1 MNINFRHA
9 AVATLAASVAV
20 LAGCGGS
27 GSGETGTT
35 GFLSLAVSD
44 SPIHDAKKVCITF
57 NAIELKSGSNTEV
70 LDLVNDFGGAQT
82 VNLLDFQ
89 GDDSTLILGNVEVLA
104 GDYQW
109 MRLDIDAVLGGDGG
123 ADENGDSGEDTC
135 DGGGSY
141 MVMTGGSVHNLYVP
155 SSAQNGLKLV
165 GGFTVPLNGAAN
177 FTAEWDLMK
186 SITAPAGLAGDVVM
200 KPVIRLVNNV
210 EVGTL
215 TGLVATDLA
224 TAISGTEACK
234 PSVFVFNDG
243 VTPNPDGIDD
253 DPNSTAVDPDDA
265 VATAMVAEQQ
275 NADGLMT
282 WNYTVGFLLEGNY
295 EAAFTCDGQS
305 FEPVMGKEANITRNQ
320 TTTVDFQ
327 VPPPE

>member
-123 ADENGDSGEDTC
+123 ADDSGGDTC
-135 DGGGSY
+135 DDGGSY
-141 MVMTGGSVHNLYVP
+141 MVMTDESVHNLYVP

-253 DPNSTAVDPDDA
+253 NPASTEVDPDDA
-265 VATAMVAEQQ
+265 VATAMVAKQE
-275 NADGLMT
+275 NADGSMT